1 MEAKIREGWVIIWEG
16 MDEFKAH
23 LIKGILETHNIPV
36 VIYNQLD
43 SAYMIRYLHK
53 NATIKVLVPEQLHS
67 EAIDILSE
75 TQDINNLQEP
85 SD

>member
-1 MEAKIREGWVIIWEG
+1 METEIRKGWVIIWEG
-16 MDEFKAH
+16 MDEFRAH
-23 LIKGILETHNIPV
+23 LIKGILEAHNIPA

-53 NATIKVLVPEQLHS
+53 NATIKVLVPEQFYDQ
-67 EAIDILSE
+67 AITLLNE
-75 TQDINNLQEP
+75 TQGTQEP

>member
-1 MEAKIREGWVIIWEG
+1 MAPEIRKGWNIVWEG

-23 LIKGILETHNIPV
+23 LIKGILESNEIPV

-43 SAYMIRYLHK
+43 SAYMIRYLHR
-53 NATIKVLVPEQLHS
+53 NATIKVLVPEQYYS
-67 EAIDILSE
+67 QAIDLLSSVSE
-75 TQDINNLQEP
+75 TQEP